1 MKVTK
6 DQFAKLTKIKFST
19 EELVDIAIDFLYSQ
33 FNTISADIPLET
45 SEEPAPALEK
55 KNKKKPTTTPKNNQK
70 NSTTKMNFLSAGDIG
85 VGLSKS
91 ESEELKQ
98 AKTDDQK
105 NKKTFK
111 QPPKRPSALADVCC
125 RVCGKREKVSPVL
138 FTKPDRYKC
147 NGCCM
152 AACDT
157 DNGKYDEDNE

>member
-1 MKVTK
+1 MKK

-33 FNTISADIPLET
+33 FNTISVDVPSET
-45 SEEPAPALEK
+45 SEESVPVVKK
-55 KNKKKPTTTPKNNQK
+55 KNKKKPATTAK
-70 NSTTKMNFLSAGDIG
+70 NSPTKMNFLSAGDIG

-147 NGCCM
+147 NRCCM

-157 DNGKYDEDNE
+157 DDGNYDEDNE